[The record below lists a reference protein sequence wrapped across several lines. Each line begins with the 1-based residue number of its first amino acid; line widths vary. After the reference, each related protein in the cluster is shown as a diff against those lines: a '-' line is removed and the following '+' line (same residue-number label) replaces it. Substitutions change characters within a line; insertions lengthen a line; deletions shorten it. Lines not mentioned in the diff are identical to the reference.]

1 MKNLRT
7 MALLT
12 AAVLGLGTSLPAQ
25 QADSTRTEGTDR
37 PMPMMEQGGMEQ
49 DSGMDAM
56 MPMMKKMMRHC
67 RTMMKTDSGG
77 MDMDDMSG
85 MQMGAM
91 PMMSSG
97 DEGTGHVL
105 RHRDRL
111 ELTEEQVRALQELQ
125 EETRT
130 ERRAAMK
137 RMREAHEA
145 MRTAATRER
154 EQAREI
160 LTSEQRKRLTEMNAA
175 SSMEDCPMRK
185 RGAGAEPDS
194 TSSAG
199 GSS

>member
-12 AAVLGLGTSLPAQ
+12 AAVLGLGISLPAQ

-37 PMPMMEQGGMEQ
+37 PMPMIEQSGMEQ

-56 MPMMKKMMRHC
+56 MPMMKMMMRHC
-67 RTMMKTDSGG
+67 RTMMTTDSGG
-77 MDMDDMSG
+77 MDDMPG

-111 ELTEEQVRALQELQ
+111 ELTEAQVQALQKLE
-125 EETRT
+125 EETRAK
-130 ERRAAMK
+130 RRAAMK

-154 EQAREI
+154 ERVQKI
-160 LTSEQRKRLTEMNAA
+160 LSPEQRERLTEMNAA

-185 RGAGAEPDS
+185 RGSGAEPDS

-199 GSS
+199 GGS